1 MVIFRHFNLVI
12 DFCISARNSINNH
25 FFTRCPLTK
34 SFSMLF
40 NSTRNNPQ
48 TRMFCYTY
56 SSVLTFVD
64 SFYQFLYV
72 LCILCMGRGTCALAY
87 VIRSSGLFVTV
98 FSEKYFR
105 ISPNRMQNIS
115 IYLRTNRRA
124 KALFAKRNAHTRKNT
139 SHVVKNTS
147 HIFQNTRHIF

>member
-56 SSVLTFVD
+56 NPLLILSTNF
-64 SFYQFLYV
+64 FIV

-98 FSEKYFR
+98 FPKNIFGFPQTVCRIFPFICAQTDAQKRYSRSE
-105 ISPNRMQNIS
+105 M
-115 IYLRTNRRA
+115 RTREKTQA
-124 KALFAKRNAHTRKNT
+124 ML
-139 SHVVKNTS
+139 
-147 HIFQNTRHIF
+147 

>member
-56 SSVLTFVD
+56 SSVLPFVV
-64 SFYQFLYV
+64 YYPL
-72 LCILCMGRGTCALAY
+72 LILSTN
-87 VIRSSGLFVTV
+87 SSGV
-98 FSEKYFR
+98 S
-105 ISPNRMQNIS
+105 IS
-115 IYLRTNRRA
+115 ILEKPNHFLPKSFMDA
-124 KALFAKRNAHTRKNT
+124 PM
-139 SHVVKNTS
+139 
-147 HIFQNTRHIF
+147 

>member
-56 SSVLTFVD
+56 SSVLPFVV
-64 SFYQFLYV
+64 YYPL
-72 LCILCMGRGTCALAY
+72 LILSTN
-87 VIRSSGLFVTV
+87 SSGV
-98 FSEKYFR
+98 S
-105 ISPNRMQNIS
+105 IS
-115 IYLRTNRRA
+115 ILEKPNHFLPKSLMDA
-124 KALFAKRNAHTRKNT
+124 P
-139 SHVVKNTS
+139 
-147 HIFQNTRHIF
+147 I

>member
-25 FFTRCPLTK
+25 FFTRCSLTK

-56 SSVLTFVD
+56 SSVLPFVV
-64 SFYQFLYV
+64 YYPL
-72 LCILCMGRGTCALAY
+72 LILSTN
-87 VIRSSGLFVTV
+87 SSGV
-98 FSEKYFR
+98 S
-105 ISPNRMQNIS
+105 IS
-115 IYLRTNRRA
+115 ILEKPNHFLPKSFMDA
-124 KALFAKRNAHTRKNT
+124 PM
-139 SHVVKNTS
+139 
-147 HIFQNTRHIF
+147 

>member
-56 SSVLTFVD
+56 SSVLPFVV
-64 SFYQFLYV
+64 YYPL
-72 LCILCMGRGTCALAY
+72 LILSTN
-87 VIRSSGLFVTV
+87 SSGV
-98 FSEKYFR
+98 S
-105 ISPNRMQNIS
+105 IS
-115 IYLRTNRRA
+115 ILEKPNHFLPKSFMDA
-124 KALFAKRNAHTRKNT
+124 P
-139 SHVVKNTS
+139 
-147 HIFQNTRHIF
+147 I

>member
-40 NSTRNNPQ
+40 NNTRNNPQ

-56 SSVLTFVD
+56 SSVLPFVV
-64 SFYQFLYV
+64 YYPL
-72 LCILCMGRGTCALAY
+72 LILSTN
-87 VIRSSGLFVTV
+87 SSGV
-98 FSEKYFR
+98 S
-105 ISPNRMQNIS
+105 IS
-115 IYLRTNRRA
+115 ILEKPNHFLPKSFMDA
-124 KALFAKRNAHTRKNT
+124 PM
-139 SHVVKNTS
+139 
-147 HIFQNTRHIF
+147 

>member
-56 SSVLTFVD
+56 SSVLPFVV
-64 SFYQFLYV
+64 YYPL
-72 LCILCMGRGTCALAY
+72 LILFTN
-87 VIRSSGLFVTV
+87 SSGV
-98 FSEKYFR
+98 S
-105 ISPNRMQNIS
+105 IS
-115 IYLRTNRRA
+115 ILEKPNHFLPKSFMDA
-124 KALFAKRNAHTRKNT
+124 PM
-139 SHVVKNTS
+139 
-147 HIFQNTRHIF
+147 

>member
-56 SSVLTFVD
+56 SSVLPFVD
-64 SFYQFLYV
+64 SFHQFF
-72 LCILCMGRGTCALAY
+72 CITWSLIFPSCM
-87 VIRSSGLFVTV
+87 I
-98 FSEKYFR
+98 
-105 ISPNRMQNIS
+105 
-115 IYLRTNRRA
+115 
-124 KALFAKRNAHTRKNT
+124 
-139 SHVVKNTS
+139 
-147 HIFQNTRHIF
+147 

>member
-1 MVIFRHFNLVI
+1 MVIFRHFNPVI

-56 SSVLTFVD
+56 SSVLPFVV
-64 SFYQFLYV
+64 YYPL
-72 LCILCMGRGTCALAY
+72 LILSTN
-87 VIRSSGLFVTV
+87 SSGV
-98 FSEKYFR
+98 S
-105 ISPNRMQNIS
+105 IS
-115 IYLRTNRRA
+115 ILEKPNHFLPKSFMDA
-124 KALFAKRNAHTRKNT
+124 PM
-139 SHVVKNTS
+139 
-147 HIFQNTRHIF
+147 

>member
-56 SSVLTFVD
+56 SSVLPFVV
-64 SFYQFLYV
+64 YYPL
-72 LCILCMGRGTCALAY
+72 LILSTN
-87 VIRSSGLFVTV
+87 SSGV
-98 FSEKYFR
+98 S
-105 ISPNRMQNIS
+105 IS
-115 IYLRTNRRA
+115 ILEKPNHFLPKSLMDA
-124 KALFAKRNAHTRKNT
+124 PM
-139 SHVVKNTS
+139 
-147 HIFQNTRHIF
+147 

>member
-40 NSTRNNPQ
+40 NSMRNNPQ

-56 SSVLTFVD
+56 SSVLPFVV
-64 SFYQFLYV
+64 YYPL
-72 LCILCMGRGTCALAY
+72 LILSTN
-87 VIRSSGLFVTV
+87 SSG
-98 FSEKYFR
+98 
-105 ISPNRMQNIS
+105 IS
-115 IYLRTNRRA
+115 ISILEKPNHFLPKSFMDA
-124 KALFAKRNAHTRKNT
+124 PM
-139 SHVVKNTS
+139 
-147 HIFQNTRHIF
+147 

>member
-56 SSVLTFVD
+56 SSVLPFVD
-64 SFYQFLYV
+64 SFHQFVWCKYLHLGETKPLLAQVLYG
-72 LCILCMGRGTCALAY
+72 CSY
-87 VIRSSGLFVTV
+87 VI
-98 FSEKYFR
+98 
-105 ISPNRMQNIS
+105 
-115 IYLRTNRRA
+115 
-124 KALFAKRNAHTRKNT
+124 
-139 SHVVKNTS
+139 
-147 HIFQNTRHIF
+147 HIIVYTKEAVM

>member
-12 DFCISARNSINNH
+12 DFCISARNSINSH

-56 SSVLTFVD
+56 SSVLPFVV
-64 SFYQFLYV
+64 YYPL
-72 LCILCMGRGTCALAY
+72 LILSTN
-87 VIRSSGLFVTV
+87 SSGV
-98 FSEKYFR
+98 S
-105 ISPNRMQNIS
+105 IS
-115 IYLRTNRRA
+115 ILEKPNHFLPKSFMDA
-124 KALFAKRNAHTRKNT
+124 PM
-139 SHVVKNTS
+139 
-147 HIFQNTRHIF
+147 

>member
-12 DFCISARNSINNH
+12 DFCISPRNCINNH

-56 SSVLTFVD
+56 SSVLPFVV
-64 SFYQFLYV
+64 YYPL
-72 LCILCMGRGTCALAY
+72 LILSTN
-87 VIRSSGLFVTV
+87 SSGV
-98 FSEKYFR
+98 S
-105 ISPNRMQNIS
+105 IS
-115 IYLRTNRRA
+115 ILEKPNHFLPKSFMDA
-124 KALFAKRNAHTRKNT
+124 PM
-139 SHVVKNTS
+139 
-147 HIFQNTRHIF
+147 

>member
-56 SSVLTFVD
+56 SSVLPFVVYYPLLCITLCCVLPFVD
-64 SFYQFLYV
+64 SFHQFV
-72 LCILCMGRGTCALAY
+72 WC
-87 VIRSSGLFVTV
+87 
-98 FSEKYFR
+98 KYLHLGETK
-105 ISPNRMQNIS
+105 P
-115 IYLRTNRRA
+115 
-124 KALFAKRNAHTRKNT
+124 LFAQVLYGCSYMIHIIVNT
-139 SHVVKNTS
+139 KEAVM
-147 HIFQNTRHIF
+147 

>member
-12 DFCISARNSINNH
+12 EFCISARNSINNH

-56 SSVLTFVD
+56 SSVLPFVV
-64 SFYQFLYV
+64 YYPL
-72 LCILCMGRGTCALAY
+72 LILSTN
-87 VIRSSGLFVTV
+87 SSGV
-98 FSEKYFR
+98 S
-105 ISPNRMQNIS
+105 IS
-115 IYLRTNRRA
+115 ILEKPNHFLPKSFMDA
-124 KALFAKRNAHTRKNT
+124 PM
-139 SHVVKNTS
+139 
-147 HIFQNTRHIF
+147 